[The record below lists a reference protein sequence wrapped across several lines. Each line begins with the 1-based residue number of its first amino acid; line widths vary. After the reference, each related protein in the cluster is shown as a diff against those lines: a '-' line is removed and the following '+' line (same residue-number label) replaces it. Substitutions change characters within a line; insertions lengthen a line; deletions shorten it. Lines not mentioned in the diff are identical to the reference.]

1 MGWAASQCTPC
12 WAGMF
17 DAAPKQGC
25 RCCRRCCS
33 SMPRCLPVPPRC
45 VAHQPIHGCLQ
56 VLVYFAV
63 AKKGDAPTDGRTDV
77 NPEGLTA
84 AYGPQA
90 ATVAARLHAAGLS
103 CKVGA

>member
-1 MGWAASQCTPC
+1 M
-12 WAGMF
+12 
-17 DAAPKQGC
+17 
-25 RCCRRCCS
+25 
-33 SMPRCLPVPPRC
+33 
-45 VAHQPIHGCLQ
+45 AHQPTHGDLQ

-63 AKKGDAPTDGRTDV
+63 AKKGDAPTDGKTDV

-103 CKVGA
+103 CKVGARARPRCSAPVCADARWPRIIPYRKLPAALLPILPLLDSHSS